1 VTQESTLRT
10 RRAILRG
17 LPAGAALAAVVA
29 LVGCASASDHP
40 QSGRVPV
47 PPSQSRPA
55 ELATPPAPPP
65 PPPPVIPEHLLA
77 PGATLTLAEIVD
89 IALQNNPATRASYFQ
104 ARAAAAQLGSKKAPY
119 YPSID
124 LTANAARADLA
135 TQSQDGVPVTSY
147 GAAVELDWL
156 LLDLGGRSANAEDAR
171 QALLAADW
179 NHNATIQ
186 DVILAVQ
193 RTFVQYLNAK
203 AQLEAA
209 RINVRQGQAALD
221 AATTRHDAGV
231 ATIAEVLQARTAL
244 SQFQLTEATF
254 AGQVLVLRGSLATA
268 MGLPANTPYDVGTL
282 PADLPLDTAT
292 EAVERL
298 IALANARRPDLLAAR
313 ALADRA
319 AAHVDA
325 VKSEG
330 LPTLGLQ
337 ATANRTFYEI
347 GDVDFQNNWSARLL
361 VTFPLFTGWANTF
374 NIQKAKDELGVAQA
388 QATSLEQQV
397 VLQVWTSHTALT
409 TAAQLV
415 RTSRDLLASAEQSE
429 RVALGR
435 YREGVGTIIDLLAA
449 QSALANARAQE
460 IQARSTWF
468 AALAQLARDTGAAA
482 ETLQAAAVTIEKREP

>member
-1 VTQESTLRT
+1 VIQESSHRT
-10 RRAILRG
+10 RLAIPRV
-17 LPAGAALAAVVA
+17 LPAGAALAAVVT
-29 LVGCASASDHP
+29 LVGCVSASDP
-40 QSGRVPV
+40 SQSGRVPV

-65 PPPPVIPEHLLA
+65 PPPPVIPERLLA
-77 PGATLTLAEIVD
+77 AGATLTLAEIVD

-104 ARAAAAQLGSKKAPY
+104 ARAAAAQLGSRKAPY
-119 YPSID
+119 YPSVA
-124 LTANAARADLA
+124 LTASASRADLA
-135 TQSQDGVPVTSY
+135 TQNQDGVPVTSY
-147 GAAVELDWL
+147 GPAVELDWL
-156 LLDLGGRSANAEDAR
+156 LLDLGGRSAEAEDAR

-179 NHNATIQ
+179 SHNATIQ

-203 AQLEAA
+203 AQLDAA
-209 RINVRQGQAALD
+209 RISVRQGQAALD

-244 SQFQLTEATF
+244 SQFQLDEATV

-268 MGLPANTPYDVGTL
+268 MGLPATTPYDVGTL
-282 PADLPLDTAT
+282 PADVPLDTPT

-298 IALANARRPDLLAAR
+298 IAVANARRPDLLAAR
-313 ALADRA
+313 AQVDRA
-319 AAHVDA
+319 AAHIDA
-325 VKSEG
+325 VRSDG
-330 LPTLGLQ
+330 LPTLGLS
-337 ATANRTFYEI
+337 ASANRNYYEV
-347 GDVDFQNNWSARLL
+347 GDVDFRNNWSARLL
-361 VTFPLFTGWANTF
+361 LSFPLFTGWASSF

-388 QATSLEQQV
+388 QAAGLEQQV

-449 QSALANARAQE
+449 QSALADARAQE

-482 ETLQAAAVTIEKREP
+482 ETLQAAAITIEKREP